1 MVTGSR
7 QENNI
12 RTTRQAVK
20 THFKLEFHVEGDNI
34 GLGMNTESKVFIHR
48 IHKPKIKMDW
58 ACRFKI
64 LFCYYGIYSI
74 NAILKIIRR
83 Y

>member
-12 RTTRQAVK
+12 RAARQAAK
-20 THFKLEFHVEGDNI
+20 THFKLEFPVESYDV

-48 IHKPKIKMDW
+48 IHKPKIKMDR
-58 ACRFKI
+58 AYRFKI
-64 LFCYYGIYSI
+64 ILCYIFSCAGFI
-74 NAILKIIRR
+74 
-83 Y
+83 